1 MSHILRAAVLA
12 AVLLPFPALADQA
25 GKSPAGVRYH
35 GGDEI
40 ILQGFHWNVVREAPN
55 DWYNI
60 LRQQASTIAADGFS
74 AIWMPVPWRDFSSW
88 SEGGKS
94 GGGEGY
100 FWHDFNKNGR
110 YGSDAQLRQAAGALG
125 GAGVKVLY
133 DVVPN
138 HMNRGYPNK
147 EINLP
152 AGQGFWRNDC
162 ADPGNYPNDCDD
174 GDRFVGGDADLN
186 TGHPQVYGMF
196 RDEFANLRSQYGA
209 GGFRFDFVRGFAPER
224 VNSWMTDSADNSF
237 CVGELWKG
245 PSEYPSWDWR
255 NTASWQQIIK
265 DWSDRAKCPVFDFA
279 LKERMQNGS
288 IADWK
293 NGL

>member
-1 MSHILRAAVLA
+1 M
-12 AVLLPFPALADQA
+12 
-25 GKSPAGVRYH
+25 
-35 GGDEI
+35 
-40 ILQGFHWNVVREAPN
+40 
-55 DWYNI
+55 
-60 LRQQASTIAADGFS
+60 
-74 AIWMPVPWRDFSSW
+74 
-88 SEGGKS
+88 
-94 GGGEGY
+94 
-100 FWHDFNKNGR
+100 
-110 YGSDAQLRQAAGALG
+110 LG

-138 HMNRGYPNK
+138 HEPRLPEQGNQ
-147 EINLP
+147 P
-152 AGQGFWRNDC
+152 AGWPGLLAQRLRR
-162 ADPGNYPNDCDD
+162 PGNYPNDCDD

-279 LKERMQNGS
+279 LASACRTARSPTGRTALTATPIRAGARWQ
-288 IADWK
+288 
-293 NGL
+293 